1 MNAEELKQARQDKK
15 LLSNVSKM
23 PGYSISRDAWLCN
36 VGSRLAKIEGST
48 CANCYARK
56 GMYRMP
62 NVRRK
67 MVERETFFNAPDFV
81 PRMVNVLN
89 IVRSEWFRWFDSGD
103 VGSVGMA
110 LNIIEV
116 CRQTPNKRHW
126 IPSREFKVWTRA
138 LQIDKLPEN
147 AVLRMSALMVDG
159 PRSLGFIHT
168 STVHSGTRSL
178 YNIPRG
184 QICPAPQ
191 QGGKCSECRACWST
205 DIVNVSYHI
214 H

>member
-1 MNAEELKQARQDKK
+1 MNAEELKQAREDKK

-23 PGYSISRDAWLCN
+23 PGYSISRDAWLCD
-36 VGSRLAKIEGST
+36 VGSRLADIEGST

-67 MVERETFFNAPDFV
+67 MAEREVFFNAPDFV

-103 VGSVGMA
+103 VADVGMA

-116 CRQTPNKRHW
+116 CRQTPHKRHW
-126 IPSREFKVWTRA
+126 IPSREYEKWTRA
-138 LQIDKLPEN
+138 EQIDIVPDN
-147 AVLRMSALMVDG
+147 AVLRMSAHMVNG
-159 PRSLGFIHT
+159 TASKGFANT
-168 STVHSGTRSL
+168 STVHNAKKPDGL
-178 YNIPRG
+178 V
-184 QICPAPQ
+184 CPAPM
-191 QGGKCSECRACWST
+191 QGGKCGDCRACWSR
-205 DIVNVSYHI
+205 DVGNVSYHE

>member
-1 MNAEELKQARQDKK
+1 MNAEELKQARLDKTF
-15 LLSNVSKM
+15 LSKPSKM
-23 PGYSISRDAWLCN
+23 PCYSISRDAWLCD
-36 VGSRLAKIEGST
+36 VGSRLAKVEGST

-62 NVRRK
+62 NVRKK
-67 MVERETFFNAPDFV
+67 MIEREEFFNASDFV
-81 PRMVNVLN
+81 PRMINVLN
-89 IVRSEWFRWFDSGD
+89 IIRGDIFRWFDSGD

-126 IPSREFKVWTRA
+126 IPSREYEKWTRA
-138 LQIDKLPEN
+138 LQIDRLPDN
-147 AVLRMSALMVDG
+147 AVLRMSAHMVDG
-159 PRSLGFIHT
+159 PRSKGFTHT
-168 STVHSGTRSL
+168 STVHSGKKAV
-178 YNIPRG
+178 YDIPRG

-191 QGGKCSECRACWST
+191 NNNKCGECRACWSA
-205 DIVNVSYHI
+205 DVVNVSYHE

>member
-1 MNAEELKQARQDKK
+1 MDTQQLQQARQDKK

-23 PGYSISRDAWLCN
+23 PGYSISRSAWLCG
-36 VGSRLAKIEGST
+36 VGSRLAEIEGST
-48 CANCYARK
+48 CEKCYARK
-56 GMYRMP
+56 GMYHMP
-62 NVRRK
+62 NVKAK
-67 MVERETFFNAPDFV
+67 MIEREAFFNAPDFV

-116 CRQTPNKRHW
+116 CRQTPHKRHW

-138 LQIDKLPEN
+138 LQIDRLPDN
-147 AVLRMSALMVDG
+147 AVLRMSAHMVDG
-159 PRSLGFIHT
+159 PRPKAWPTT
-168 STVHSGTRSL
+168 STVHTGKKTLGRA
-178 YNIPRG
+178 
-184 QICPAPQ
+184 CPAPDQ
-191 QGGKCSECRACWST
+191 DGKCGDCRACWSL
-205 DIVNVSYHI
+205 DVPNVSYHI

>member
-1 MNAEELKQARQDKK
+1 MNAEELKQAREDKK

-23 PGYSISRDAWLCN
+23 PGFSISRDAWLCD
-36 VGSRLAKIEGST
+36 VGSKLAKVEGST

-62 NVRRK
+62 NVRKK
-67 MVERETFFNAPDFV
+67 MIEREEFFNAPDFV
-81 PRMVNVLN
+81 PRMINVLN
-89 IVRSEWFRWFDSGD
+89 IVRGDVFRWFDSGD
-103 VGSVGMA
+103 VADVGMA

-126 IPSREFKVWTRA
+126 IPSREYEKWTRA
-138 LQIDKLPEN
+138 LQIDKLPDN
-147 AVLRMSALMVDG
+147 AVLRMSAHMVDG
-159 PRSLGFIHT
+159 PRSKGFTHT
-168 STVHSGTRSL
+168 STVHSGKKAV
-178 YNIPRG
+178 YDIPRG

-191 QGGKCSECRACWST
+191 NNNKCGECRACWSA
-205 DIVNVSYHI
+205 DVVNVSYHE